1 MLYVNDMYRIYVCK
15 CLFVALNSCFD
26 CNDNNEH
33 NPHNHCCDRCD
44 KPTTDASVLS
54 FFPVL
59 ATVTISKYFIS
70 SIVNATMFLKS

>member
-1 MLYVNDMYRIYVCK
+1 MEQSNT
-15 CLFVALNSCFD
+15 VATPLEVGKID

-59 ATVTISKYFIS
+59 ATVTISKYFML